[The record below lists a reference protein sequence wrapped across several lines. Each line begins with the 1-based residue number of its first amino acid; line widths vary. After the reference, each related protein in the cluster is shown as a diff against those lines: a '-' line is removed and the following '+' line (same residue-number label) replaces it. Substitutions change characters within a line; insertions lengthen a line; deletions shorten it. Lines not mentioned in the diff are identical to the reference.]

1 MFYKIILVNKLVMM
15 DFIIILKFVNLVILD
30 VQNVIHQ
37 NLTNAFNANQ
47 LIFSYLI
54 FVVHK
59 TNNIYKMV
67 NVNLNAI

>member
-47 LIFSYLI
+47 LIF
-54 FVVHK
+54 
-59 TNNIYKMV
+59 
-67 NVNLNAI
+67 

>member
-37 NLTNAFNANQ
+37 NLINAFN
-47 LIFSYLI
+47 
-54 FVVHK
+54 
-59 TNNIYKMV
+59 V
-67 NVNLNAI
+67 NKIIL

>member
-37 NLTNAFNANQ
+37 NLTNAFNANH
-47 LIFSYLI
+47 LIF
-54 FVVHK
+54 
-59 TNNIYKMV
+59 
-67 NVNLNAI
+67 